1 MDIQTAI
8 DIATKDWDVVCC
20 EGHKQAAKTL
30 ASEVKERRLDA
41 FALTNV
47 IGLLSRIREW
57 DHLDSSHDGEFW
69 KNEIDSTIKAWLPR
83 CIFTRNE
90 DLY

>member
-1 MDIQTAI
+1 MDVQTAI

-30 ASEVKERRLDA
+30 AAEVDA
-41 FALTNV
+41 MRMDTLALGNV
-47 IGLLSRIREW
+47 IGLLGRIRQW
-57 DHLDSSHDGEFW
+57 DGLDSMQDGEYW

-83 CIFTRNE
+83 TSVLFR
-90 DLY
+90 